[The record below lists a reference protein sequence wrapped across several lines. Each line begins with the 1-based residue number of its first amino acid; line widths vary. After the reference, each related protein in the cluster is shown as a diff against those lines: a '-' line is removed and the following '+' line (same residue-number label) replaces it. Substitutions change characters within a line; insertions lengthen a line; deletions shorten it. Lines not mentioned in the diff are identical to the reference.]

1 MKATFTSAEMAR
13 AVLLAVFCLGLQG
26 NAQRAPCYECEE
38 YKDAHPESNPYG
50 QEDALKREV
59 MNLLAEKIRS
69 HCTYPCECPGTDG
82 VKCPPGVTVVRDGC
96 GCCEVCSRQRGE
108 SCDGSVSCD
117 PRKGLMCQFP
127 TDSPTGLGTCQVI
140 KGLPCTVQ
148 NRTYENGETFLLDC
162 RTQCSCQNGTYACAS
177 LCPQESISP
186 RGTSCLHPRL
196 VEVQGQCCR
205 EWMCDSA
212 TAQRP
217 PPPCNARF
225 TEWSDCSS
233 TCGLGLSTRVISK
246 ENNSQI
252 EPLSSSEGDCGAPG
266 GVEVRLCQ
274 EKPCNADDSALLP
287 LMPQAHPL
295 KARHHHIRK
304 GHECKA
310 TQRPSG
316 PVRLRVGPC
325 RSRKRFRPRSCGNC
339 PGACCRPVLT
349 HTIRVLF
356 ACATRRGHP
365 LPPAEGAGEGAGGS
379 GEEEQ
384 LVGGWGGRWLPAP
397 PASLLSLARPGSD
410 LWLLEPNY
418 KKKKDPGKE
427 QAEEE
432 DVAPARLAIR
442 LPGGGVPPRSKPQLR
457 DEGGGE
463 PTKDE
468 SSPASKGVAAAGSPA
483 VSPLRVDDDDEEDG
497 NMGVVGRAWVR
508 RRLGDAGRWGR
519 RPRGRRRRRSVA
531 SRRFEWSSV
540 SESDELVTLS
550 VQWIV
555 RCKCTEPCPET
566 PSPSPEAENG
576 EEENEEEEGE
586 GGVEEGGK
594 GGSREDEEENGDEE
608 DGDERGEAVRERE
621 VAEDGGEE
629 VDKVPIQVITM
640 AFFRKNRESMGPDKE
655 KLHVPLTYPTPNP
668 LVLYISESQCPIH
681 KLQAR

>member
-1 MKATFTSAEMAR
+1 MAR
-13 AVLLAVFCLGLQG
+13 VALLAVVCLGLRAH
-26 NAQRAPCYECEE
+26 AQRAPCYECEE

-50 QEDALKREV
+50 QDDAHMRQVAHERE
-59 MNLLAEKIRS
+59 AKIRS
-69 HCTYPCECPGTDG
+69 HCTYPCECPGSDA

-96 GCCEVCSRQRGE
+96 GCCEVCARQRGE
-108 SCDGSVSCD
+108 SCDGSISCD

-127 TDSPTGLGTCQVI
+127 TDSPTGSGTCQ
-140 KGLPCTVQ
+140 GLPCTVQ

-205 EWMCDSA
+205 EWMCDSV

-246 ENNSQI
+246 ENNTQV

-274 EKPCNADDSALLP
+274 EKPCNPEDSALLP
-287 LMPQAHPL
+287 LMPQSHPL

-365 LPPAEGAGEGAGGS
+365 LPEGSEGTAG
-379 GEEEQ
+379 EEQ

-418 KKKKDPGKE
+418 KKKKEPGRE
-427 QAEEE
+427 QEETTTE
-432 DVAPARLAIR
+432 PLPPPAYPVGA
-442 LPGGGVPPRSKPQLR
+442 PPRSKPQQR
-457 DEGGGE
+457 GGSSTADSSEDNPSNDEE
-463 PTKDE
+463 E
-468 SSPASKGVAAAGSPA
+468 ASSMSAVGAAGGSAALPPPGA
-483 VSPLRVDDDDEEDG
+483 DDDEDD
-497 NMGVVGRAWVR
+497 MGVVGRAWVR

-540 SESDELVTLS
+540 SESEELVTLS

-555 RCKCTEPCPET
+555 RCKCTEPCPAESAPTT
-566 PSPSPEAENG
+566 PGA
-576 EEENEEEEGE
+576 EEEDAEEEEGVEEEEGE
-586 GGVEEGGK
+586 SSGERMADVAEGAGREEGE
-594 GGSREDEEENGDEE
+594 SEDMG
-608 DGDERGEAVRERE
+608 ERGVAVQERE
-621 VAEDGGEE
+621 AAEDGGAAGEYEVDGGEEESEDGDKGDSEEDDGEE
-629 VDKVPIQVITM
+629 VEDVRVVNRFGEVILHRVHRM
-640 AFFRKNRESMGPDKE
+640 AKP
-655 KLHVPLTYPTPNP
+655 
-668 LVLYISESQCPIH
+668 
-681 KLQAR
+681 